1 MLQRPSELM
10 ISNLVLVGALANT
23 VMMIVYNNY
32 YNNVSVTSSVIIINN
47 KAKQATQQ
55 PMQLNT
61 RNY

>member
-23 VMMIVYNNY
+23 VMMIVYN
-32 YNNVSVTSSVIIINN
+32 NNVSVTSSVIIINN